1 VDPEPETAR
10 PGARPQLPARRPNP
24 AWLAVLALLIAVA
37 GTVYAAFSARSALEA
52 LTAHD
57 LTVPLL
63 ALVLGIAGVSLAL
76 ILTWYLDGLRRR
88 RDALMLAQVVEG
100 VLLVDP
106 NSERIRAANPSA
118 RALLGYSRPELTA
131 LRLCDIVVQDEGLT
145 GSAAQFV
152 LRTQRPY
159 AGNWSCRRRDGTVVE
174 LAVRAALFP
183 GRWQSTWSI
192 ALSDLTESQRLQV
205 QLRASQARFR
215 VLFERSAIGIAL
227 IDLEGRVTGT
237 NPSLQV
243 MLGYSADELRGMDF
257 ISVTH
262 PDSRPADQG
271 LWRDLTSG
279 KLDRYETER
288 SYVHK
293 AGQAV
298 WVRLLVSL
306 VRGAPGEPEFAIC
319 MVEDITQRRRDADV
333 LAHRARELAAL
344 YETSL
349 AINAQP
355 NLPTLLNAIVARAA
369 ELLDAHMG
377 GLYLLRPD
385 GQMLEMVVSHHLP
398 GMASGTLVRLGEGF
412 VGRVGQ
418 SGEPIVIDDYRQWQG
433 HARVYDGNPFRRVIG
448 VPLKLGARV
457 IGVLAITDDRQTGRF
472 SADDVRLLELFA
484 DQAAIAVEN
493 ARLYDAAQHE
503 LVERKR
509 AEAALRQSM
518 IELQARNEDLDAFAH
533 TVAHDLQ
540 NPLSTLIGFAN
551 ALESDYGTLAANDM
565 RTYLRTIGQTGRKM
579 SNIVRELLLLAGVR
593 KTDVARRPLDMALVV
608 SEARER
614 LAYEIREYQA
624 QVHIPVL
631 WPRAIGYAPWIEEVW
646 VNYISNA
653 LKYGGKPPQ
662 LELGSTVLGDGRV
675 RFWVRD
681 NGRGLT
687 PEEQASLFTPFTRV
701 SQARVTGHG
710 LGLSIVKRIVEKLDG
725 EVAVDSEVGKG
736 STFSFTLPAAK

>member
-1 VDPEPETAR
+1 MDPGSEPVRTSGR
-10 PGARPQLPARRPNP
+10 PKPPARRPNP

-37 GTVYAAFSARSALEA
+37 GAVYAAFSARSALES
-52 LTAHD
+52 LTPHD
-57 LTVPLL
+57 LSLL
-63 ALVLGIAGVSLAL
+63 LVALVLGLVGLSLAL
-76 ILTWYLDGLRRR
+76 ILTWYIDSRRR
-88 RDALMLAQVVEG
+88 HRDVLMLGQVAEG
-100 VLLVDP
+100 VLLVDA
-106 NSERIRAANPSA
+106 EGEHIRAANRSA
-118 RALLGYSRPELTA
+118 RTLLGYNPSELTT
-131 LRLCDIVVQDEGLT
+131 LRLCDVVVPDELN
-145 GSAAQFV
+145 GSGAQFV
-152 LRTQRPY
+152 LRSPRPY
-159 AGNWSCRRRDGTVVE
+159 EGAWSCRRKDGTVVE
-174 LAVRAALFP
+174 LAVRATLYP
-183 GRWQSTWSI
+183 GRGHGTWSI
-192 ALSDLTESQRLQV
+192 ALGDLAESRRLQA
-205 QLRASQARFR
+205 QLHSSETRFR

-237 NPSLQV
+237 NPTLQT
-243 MLGYSADELRGMDF
+243 MLGYNADELRGMDF

-262 PDSRPADQG
+262 PDSRPADQN
-271 LWRDLTSG
+271 LWSDLVAG
-279 KLDRYETER
+279 RRDRYETER

-306 VRGAPGEPEFAIC
+306 VRGGPGEPEFAIC
-319 MVEDITQRRRDADV
+319 MVEDITQRRHDAEI

-377 GLYLLRPD
+377 GLYLLRRD
-385 GQMLEMVVSHHLP
+385 GQTVEMVVSHHLP
-398 GMASGTLVRLGEGF
+398 GMVPGTLVRLGEGF
-412 VGRVGQ
+412 VGRVAQ
-418 SGEPIVIDDYRQWQG
+418 SGEPIVIDDYRQWEG
-433 HARVYDGNPFRRVIG
+433 RPRVYDGSPFRRVIG
-448 VPLKLGARV
+448 VPLKLGERV
-457 IGVLAITDDRQTGRF
+457 IGVLAVTDERQTGRF

-503 LVERKR
+503 LAERKR

-540 NPLSTLIGFAN
+540 NPLGTLIGFAN

-593 KTDVARRPLDMALVV
+593 KTDVARRALDMALVV
-608 SEARER
+608 AEARER

-624 QVHIPVL
+624 DVHIPVL
-631 WPRAIGYAPWIEEVW
+631 WPRAVGYAPWIEEVW
-646 VNYISNA
+646 VNYISNG
-653 LKYGGKPPQ
+653 LKYGGRPPR
-662 LELGSTVLGDGRV
+662 LELGSNVLPDGRV

-681 NGRGLT
+681 NGAGLT
-687 PEEQASLFTPFTRV
+687 PEEQASLFTPFTRI

-725 EVAVDSEVGKG
+725 AVAVESEVGKG

>member
-1 VDPEPETAR
+1 M
-10 PGARPQLPARRPNP
+10 
-24 AWLAVLALLIAVA
+24 LALLIAVA
-37 GTVYAAFSARSALEA
+37 GAVYAAFSARSALES
-52 LTAHD
+52 LTPHD
-57 LTVPLL
+57 LSLL
-63 ALVLGIAGVSLAL
+63 LVALVLGLVGLSLAL
-76 ILTWYLDGLRRR
+76 ILTWYIDSRRR
-88 RDALMLAQVVEG
+88 HRDVLMLGQVAEG
-100 VLLVDP
+100 VLLVDA
-106 NSERIRAANPSA
+106 EGEHIRAANRSA
-118 RALLGYSRPELTA
+118 RTLLGYNPSELTT
-131 LRLCDIVVQDEGLT
+131 LRLCDVVVPDELN
-145 GSAAQFV
+145 GSGAQFV
-152 LRTQRPY
+152 LRSPRPY
-159 AGNWSCRRRDGTVVE
+159 EGAWSCRRKDGTVVE
-174 LAVRAALFP
+174 LAVRATLYP
-183 GRWQSTWSI
+183 GRGHGTWSI
-192 ALSDLTESQRLQV
+192 ALGDLAESRRLQA
-205 QLRASQARFR
+205 QLHSSETRFR

-237 NPSLQV
+237 NPTLQT
-243 MLGYSADELRGMDF
+243 MLGYNADELRGMDF

-262 PDSRPADQG
+262 PDSRPADQN
-271 LWRDLTSG
+271 LWSDLVAG
-279 KLDRYETER
+279 RRDRYETER

-306 VRGAPGEPEFAIC
+306 VRGGPGEPEFAIC
-319 MVEDITQRRRDADV
+319 MVEDITQRRHDAEI

-377 GLYLLRPD
+377 GLYLLRRD
-385 GQMLEMVVSHHLP
+385 GQTVEMVVSHHLP
-398 GMASGTLVRLGEGF
+398 GMVPGTLVRLGEGF
-412 VGRVGQ
+412 VGRVAQ
-418 SGEPIVIDDYRQWQG
+418 SGEPIVIDDYRQWEG
-433 HARVYDGNPFRRVIG
+433 RPRVYDGSPFRRVIG
-448 VPLKLGARV
+448 VPLKLGERV
-457 IGVLAITDDRQTGRF
+457 IGVLAVTDERQTGRF

-503 LVERKR
+503 LAERKR

-540 NPLSTLIGFAN
+540 NPLGTLIGFAN

-593 KTDVARRPLDMALVV
+593 KTDVARRALDMALVV
-608 SEARER
+608 AEARER

-624 QVHIPVL
+624 DVHIPVL
-631 WPRAIGYAPWIEEVW
+631 WPRAVGYAPWIEEVW
-646 VNYISNA
+646 VNYISNG
-653 LKYGGKPPQ
+653 LKYGGRPPR
-662 LELGSTVLGDGRV
+662 LELGSNVLPDGRV

-681 NGRGLT
+681 NGAGLT
-687 PEEQASLFTPFTRV
+687 PEEQASLFTPFTRI

-725 EVAVDSEVGKG
+725 AVAVESEVGKG

>member
-1 VDPEPETAR
+1 MDPGPEPVRTSAR
-10 PGARPQLPARRPNP
+10 PKPPARRPNP
-24 AWLAVLALLIAVA
+24 AWLAVLALLVAVA
-37 GTVYAAFSARSALEA
+37 GAVYAAFSARSALESLA
-52 LTAHD
+52 PHD
-57 LTVPLL
+57 LSLL
-63 ALVLGIAGVSLAL
+63 LVALVLGLVGLSLAL
-76 ILTWYLDGLRRR
+76 ILTWYIDSLRRR
-88 RDALMLAQVVEG
+88 RDALMLGQVAEG
-100 VLLVDP
+100 VLLVDAEG
-106 NSERIRAANPSA
+106 ERIRAANRSA
-118 RALLGYSRPELTA
+118 RTLLGYNPSELTT
-131 LRLCDIVVQDEGLT
+131 LRLCDVVVPDELN
-145 GSAAQFV
+145 GSGAQFV
-152 LRTQRPY
+152 LRSPRPY
-159 AGNWSCRRRDGTVVE
+159 EGTWSCRRKDGTVVE
-174 LAVRAALFP
+174 LAVRATLYP
-183 GRWQSTWSI
+183 GRGHGTWSI
-192 ALSDLTESQRLQV
+192 ALGDLTRNQRLEA
-205 QLRASQARFR
+205 QLRSSETRFR
-215 VLFERSAIGIAL
+215 VLYERSAIGIAL
-227 IDLEGRVTGT
+227 IDLGGRVTGT
-237 NPSLQV
+237 NPTLQT
-243 MLGYSADELRGMDF
+243 MLGYNADELRGMDF

-262 PDSRPADQG
+262 PDSRPADQN
-271 LWRDLTSG
+271 LWSDLVAG
-279 KLDRYETER
+279 RRDRYETER

-306 VRGAPGEPEFAIC
+306 VRAGPGEPEFAIC
-319 MVEDITQRRRDADV
+319 MVEDITQRRHDAEV

-355 NLPTLLNAIVARAA
+355 NLPTLLNTIVARAA

-377 GLYLLRPD
+377 GLYLLRVD
-385 GQMLEMVVSHHLP
+385 GQTLEMVVSHHLP

-412 VGRVGQ
+412 VGRVAQ
-418 SGEPIVIDDYRQWQG
+418 SGEPIVIDDYRQWEG
-433 HARVYDGNPFRRVIG
+433 RPRVYDGSPFRRVIG
-448 VPLKLGARV
+448 VPLKLGERV
-457 IGVLAITDDRQTGRF
+457 IGVLAVTDERQTGRF

-540 NPLSTLIGFAN
+540 NPLGTLIGFAN

-593 KTDVARRPLDMALVV
+593 KTDVPRRALDMALVV
-608 SEARER
+608 TEARER

-624 QVHIPVL
+624 DVHIPVL
-631 WPRAIGYAPWIEEVW
+631 WPRAVGYAPWIEEVW
-646 VNYISNA
+646 VNYISNG
-653 LKYGGKPPQ
+653 LKYGGHPPR
-662 LELGSTVLGDGRV
+662 LELGSNVLPDGRV

-681 NGRGLT
+681 NGAGLT

-725 EVAVDSEVGKG
+725 VVAVESEVGKG